1 MAKEGRAWEGAVI
14 YGDVVITGPPR
25 SGESTEIDPALV
37 DYFSSLELSP
47 NAVKD
52 WDVREVGWR
61 VTTWEFDRPDADRD
75 LGRKDEDGYGL
86 GL

>member
-1 MAKEGRAWEGAVI
+1 
-14 YGDVVITGPPR
+14 
-25 SGESTEIDPALV
+25 V